1 MKVNAGNSAKS
12 NLRSDTD
19 QLSQNKG
26 GKRRAD
32 SASQQQSPRDQNKA
46 RKIENVKKQGNL
58 VKERGKT
65 CKGKL
70 TGESKIPKRSTCGTK
85 TALKPSQSK
94 GHASATLNVLETL
107 FNTEVIDDGIQLGVD
122 PSEDEFEDSQT
133 EPENSGDEDF
143 EPENSENSVHNL
155 EQDQVVEMAKIV
167 EHNVQPNQYNNNST
181 NLDDRQKNGL
191 AIDNEEDAMKYLTSN
206 PFLEKAMKKMIQQSI
221 AEENTNAAKGK
232 SMVTPLNSPQKGTDV
247 IPVNVT
253 SGNKTGKDNTLLKS
267 PSDTT
272 LYAPALRKLP
282 PNTCV
287 TNKDELIDRISNFV
301 EEIHFEGDEQRR
313 ESGVSRRKMP
323 DVRPARNQT
332 VKERI
337 ATTRPPQAQREL
349 MEADRLVIE
358 AEQFNA
364 TVEAPKGNNNTV
376 VDSIGV
382 HKMRVVMTITSTSHV
397 MLILFYI
404 IRSKGVNSLN
414 LNVCYPKGVS
424 KRTIGWNGFQR
435 MA

>member
-1 MKVNAGNSAKS
+1 
-12 NLRSDTD
+12 
-19 QLSQNKG
+19 
-26 GKRRAD
+26 
-32 SASQQQSPRDQNKA
+32 
-46 RKIENVKKQGNL
+46 
-58 VKERGKT
+58 
-65 CKGKL
+65 
-70 TGESKIPKRSTCGTK
+70 
-85 TALKPSQSK
+85 
-94 GHASATLNVLETL
+94 
-107 FNTEVIDDGIQLGVD
+107 
-122 PSEDEFEDSQT
+122 
-133 EPENSGDEDF
+133 
-143 EPENSENSVHNL
+143 
-155 EQDQVVEMAKIV
+155 MAKIV

-181 NLDDRQKNGL
+181 NMDDRQKNGL

-206 PFLEKAMKKMIQQSI
+206 PFLEKAMGKMIQQSI

-247 IPVNVT
+247 IPVNGT

-323 DVRPARNQT
+323 DVRPTRNQT
-332 VKERI
+332 VEERI
-337 ATTRPPQAQREL
+337 ATIRPPQAQREL

-397 MLILFYI
+397 MLILFYV

-414 LNVCYPKGVS
+414 LNVCYPKGVFKEDNRLEWVS
-424 KRTIGWNGFQR
+424 KDGMTFLALVQDRDTKITNVRKWDQSFRVYAAVYCNANPSRAGEIWQYIYTINSAASSFQ
-435 MA
+435 